1 MKTMLLV
8 LLAAGSTVSAQG
20 GKPASCTNA
29 PVRFTIED
37 HNPGLSSDG
46 KELGTYTNGNGVT
59 AILNCNGESAE
70 LAGTRPTYLN
80 LNFSQPPLDGTG
92 PSWPAS
98 APISF
103 FNIPFGKFFNNAQPD
118 PNTYSFTTYLKVTM
132 ASSNPGF
139 FYMENPNATAPLNPP
154 SSGVNNSYCNT
165 TLVNVDHYPAGTYQT
180 GAPETWVVYPDPN
193 PQPPLCT
200 GPITVNNVGTV
211 EYSLPKNKTGT
222 AQFSVPFMITI
233 QRLG

>member
-1 MKTMLLV
+1 MKTMLLALV
-8 LLAAGSTVSAQG
+8 VAGSIVSAQG
-20 GKPASCTNA
+20 GKPASCMNA
-29 PVRFTIED
+29 PVSFTIQD
-37 HNPGLSSDG
+37 NTVGLSSDG
-46 KELGTYTNGNGVT
+46 NGAYTNGNGVT

-80 LNFSQPPLDGTG
+80 LNFSQPLDGTG
-92 PSWPAS
+92 PSWPSS

-103 FNIPFGKFFNNAQPD
+103 FNIPFGAFFNNAQPN
-118 PNTYSFTTYLKVTM
+118 PNDYTFATYLKVTM

-139 FYMENPNATAPLNPP
+139 FYMENPGPTAALNPP

-165 TLVNVDHYPAGTYQT
+165 TLVYVHHYPAGTYQT

-200 GPITVNNVGTV
+200 GPTSVYNVGTV
-211 EYSLPKNKTGT
+211 VYSLPKNKTGT
-222 AQFSVPFMITI
+222 AQFSVPFKITI
-233 QRLG
+233 QRL

>member
-1 MKTMLLV
+1 MKTTLLV
-8 LLAAGSTVSAQG
+8 LLVGGSIVSAQG

-29 PVRFTIED
+29 PVRFTITD
-37 HNPGLSSDG
+37 KNPGLSSDG
-46 KELGTYTNGNGVT
+46 NETYTNGNGVT

-80 LNFSQPPLDGTG
+80 LDFSQPLDGTG
-92 PSWPAS
+92 PAWPAS

-118 PNTYSFTTYLKVTM
+118 PNDYTFATYLKVTM

-139 FYMENPNATAPLNPP
+139 FYMENPGPTAALNPP
-154 SSGVNNSYCNT
+154 NPGVNNSYCNT
-165 TLVNVDHYPAGTYQT
+165 TLVYVHHYPAGTYQI
-180 GAPETWVVYPDPN
+180 GAPETWVVYPDPS

-200 GPITVNNVGTV
+200 GALTVNNVGTV

>member
-1 MKTMLLV
+1 MKIMLLV
-8 LLAAGSTVSAQG
+8 LLAAGATVSAQG
-20 GKPASCTNA
+20 GKPASCTNV
-29 PVRFTIED
+29 PVSFTFED

-46 KELGTYTNGNGVT
+46 NVTYTNGNGVT

-80 LNFSQPPLDGTG
+80 LNFSQPLDGTG

-103 FNIPFGKFFNNAQPD
+103 FNIPFGKFFSTQLD
-118 PNTYSFTTYLKVTM
+118 PNKYSFTTYLKVTM

-154 SSGVNNSYCNT
+154 SSGVNNSTCNT
-165 TLVNVDHYPAGTYQT
+165 TLVNVDHFPAGTYQNQT
-180 GAPETWVVYPDPN
+180 GAPETWVVYPDPT
-193 PQPPLCT
+193 PQTPLCS
-200 GPITVNNVGTV
+200 GSPTVYNVGTV

-222 AQFSVPFMITI
+222 AQFSVPFKITI
-233 QRLG
+233 QRLS

>member
-8 LLAAGSTVSAQG
+8 LLAAGSIVSAQG
-20 GKPASCTNA
+20 GKPASCTNV
-29 PVRFTIED
+29 PVRFTITD
-37 HNPGLSSDG
+37 YNPGLSSDG
-46 KELGTYTNGNGVT
+46 LDNGTYTNGNGVT

-80 LNFSQPPLDGTG
+80 LSFSQPLDGTG
-92 PSWPAS
+92 PNWPAS

-103 FNIPFGKFFNNAQPD
+103 FNIPFGKFFNTQPD
-118 PNTYSFTTYLKVTM
+118 PNEYTFATYLKVTM

-139 FYMENPNATAPLNPP
+139 FYMENPGPTVALNPP
-154 SSGVNNSYCNT
+154 SAGVNNSICNT
-165 TLVNVDHYPAGTYQT
+165 TLVFVHHYPAGTYQT

-200 GPITVNNVGTV
+200 GAINAYNVGTV

-222 AQFSVPFMITI
+222 AQFSVPFKITI
-233 QRLG
+233 QRL